1 MEEQTT
7 SQPIKQF
14 QSSKIIWVT
23 VICAVV
29 TALIAG
35 GGIYL
40 WQNSKLKTSEQK
52 SQEQIILL
60 QNQLAQIRSENN
72 IFKNQK
78 AKSSE
83 TSVNNITYDLIN
95 NHCTIN
101 ECLFNRNNSNHPLGT
116 AIIKGYYSPVE
127 RSAWGETKKCESFTI
142 TGGSEELIRA
152 MVNLVDI
159 GNTVHSK
166 NELNQPVI
174 NLGLGLIS
182 QSEKQ
187 SILDSTVN
195 NQIELIVLND
205 SPRGMEV
212 PTCFQDVI
220 VLRKK

>member
-1 MEEQTT
+1 MEKQTT
-7 SQPIKQF
+7 SQSIKQA
-14 QSSKIIWVT
+14 QSLKTAWAIV
-23 VICAVV
+23 VCAIV
-29 TALIAG
+29 TALTVG
-35 GGIYL
+35 GGIYF

-52 SQEQIILL
+52 LQKRIVLL
-60 QNQLAQIRSENN
+60 QNKLTQIQNENN
-72 IFKNQK
+72 ISKTK
-78 AKSSE
+78 
-83 TSVNNITYDLIN
+83 TPVNNTTYNLIN
-95 NHCTIN
+95 NLCTIN
-101 ECLFNRNNSNHPLGT
+101 ECLFNRDNSNYPLGI

-127 RSAWGETKKCESFTI
+127 RSAWGETKKCDSFTI
-142 TGGSEELIRA
+142 TGGSKELIRA

-195 NQIELIVLND
+195 NQIELIVLSE
-205 SPRGMEV
+205 SPLGMGV
-212 PTCFQDVI
+212 PACFQDVI

>member
-1 MEEQTT
+1 MEKQTT
-7 SQPIKQF
+7 SQSIKQA
-14 QSSKIIWVT
+14 QSLKTAWVI
-23 VICAVV
+23 VICAIV
-29 TALIAG
+29 TALTVG
-35 GGIYL
+35 GGIYF

-52 SQEQIILL
+52 LQKRIVLL
-60 QNQLAQIRSENN
+60 QNKLTQIQNENN
-72 IFKNQK
+72 
-78 AKSSE
+78 
-83 TSVNNITYDLIN
+83 TSRTKTPVNNAIYNLIN
-95 NHCTIN
+95 NLCTIN
-101 ECLFNRNNSNHPLGT
+101 ECLFNRDNSNYPLGI

-127 RSAWGETKKCESFTI
+127 RSAWGETKKCDSFTI

-187 SILDSTVN
+187 SILNSTIN
-195 NQIELIVLND
+195 NQIELIVLNE
-205 SPRGMEV
+205 SPLGMGV
-212 PTCFQDVI
+212 PACFQDVI